1 MQLYYLA
8 SKQDV
13 IELIREC
20 IDRANYSAAIY
31 LLEIIQQMEEEN
43 RSSVL
48 ITVVRKGSDE

>member
-20 IDRANYSAAIY
+20 IDRANYSSAIY
-31 LLEIIQQMEEEN
+31 LLEIIQQMEEDN
-43 RSSVL
+43 RTSVL
-48 ITVVRKGSDE
+48 ITVVRKDSDE